1 MASKFDRERRK
12 IEAEEQRLKARK
24 EALLESYRTGISD
37 KFRRLIA
44 RNEPADLGAIAD
56 LIAELGVT
64 QALAHLEAA
73 KASANG
79 RDKGEMPN
87 GEAAVPAMAAKLSA
101 EA

>member
-12 IEAEEQRLKARK
+12 IEEEEQKLRARK
-24 EALLESYRTGISD
+24 EALLESYRTKISD
-37 KFRRLIA
+37 KFRRLID
-44 RNEPADLGAIAD
+44 RNEPEDLGAIAD

-73 KASANG
+73 KASENG
-79 RDKGEMPN
+79 RNKGDPSN
-87 GEAAVPAMAAKLSA
+87 GKAAVPATDSKLTG